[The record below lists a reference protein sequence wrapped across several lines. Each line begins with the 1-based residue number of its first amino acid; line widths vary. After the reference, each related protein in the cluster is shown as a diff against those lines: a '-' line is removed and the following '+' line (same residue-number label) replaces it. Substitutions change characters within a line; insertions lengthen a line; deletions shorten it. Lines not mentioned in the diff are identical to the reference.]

1 MSGTARKA
9 LYAPKGE
16 RARRSPIMDPINP
29 RDYQNMTIIHYCE
42 QCSHFAPAEKT
53 CTLGYVA
60 ENHLRETQRRNYE
73 LYGKVAFCRFE
84 EID

>member
-1 MSGTARKA
+1 MPETPRKA
-9 LYAPKGE
+9 LYAPK
-16 RARRSPIMDPINP
+16 RNTARRSPIMDPINP
-29 RDYQNMTIIHYCE
+29 RDYRRMTIIHTCE
-42 QCSHFAPAEKT
+42 QCSHFAPAEKE

-60 ENHLRETQRRNYE
+60 ENHLAATQKRNYE